1 MSTSSLSYRLGEA
14 IGTVTREFL
23 RAVQQPRPK
32 AIPRP
37 HLQHHEPVAPHPSG
51 DVLEYMCQ
59 IPAIARLKKV
69 NLAEWYEQNT
79 RECAP
84 EKPKRQ
90 RSRKRKE
97 QVELKVATSGSA
109 GTHLKLGSLD
119 ALISPVE
126 PMPLTC

>member
-14 IGTVTREFL
+14 LGTVTREFL

-37 HLQHHEPVAPHPSG
+37 HLRHHEPAAPHPSG

-59 IPAIARLKKV
+59 VPAIARLRKV
-69 NLAEWYEQNT
+69 NLADWYEQNT

-84 EKPKRQ
+84 EKPKRT
-90 RSRKRKE
+90 RKRKA
-97 QVELKVATSGSA
+97 VVKALPSSSSIPVLKMGP
-109 GTHLKLGSLD
+109 LND
-119 ALISPVE
+119 LIAPVDS
-126 PMPLTC
+126 LTC